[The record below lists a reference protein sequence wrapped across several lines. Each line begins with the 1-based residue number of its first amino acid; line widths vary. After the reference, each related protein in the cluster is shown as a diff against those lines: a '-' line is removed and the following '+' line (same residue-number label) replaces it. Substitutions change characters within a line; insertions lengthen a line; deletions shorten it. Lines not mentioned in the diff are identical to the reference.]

1 MVKRFQR
8 NKTPMLLVKLDISK
22 AFDSVR
28 WDYLLSLLEHLGFP
42 SRWRDWICAL
52 LATSSSQVLL
62 NSIPGQPIAH
72 GRGLRQ
78 GDPLSPLLFV
88 LAIDPLQCLLQ
99 LATDS
104 GFLSQIARNQTRIRT
119 SMYADDAVIF
129 IRPVKE
135 EVNTLTYLL
144 HNFG

>member
-1 MVKRFQR
+1 MSNIISKSQSAFLCGRSIHDNYLYVRNMVKRFQQ
-8 NKTPMLLVKLDISK
+8 NKTPTLLVKLDISK

-42 SRWRDWICAL
+42 SRWRDWISAL

-62 NSIPGQPIAH
+62 NGIPGQPIAH

-78 GDPLSPLLFV
+78 GDPLSLLLFV
-88 LAIDPLQCLLQ
+88 LAIDPLQRLLQ

-104 GFLSQIARNQTRIRT
+104 GFL
-119 SMYADDAVIF
+119 
-129 IRPVKE
+129 
-135 EVNTLTYLL
+135 
-144 HNFG
+144 